1 MIYTSPPPCIRSSVL
16 VFLSLSLFLF
26 FLLTQVPPTN
36 MCISLSLFIRTLVS
50 DIHVNTSTETVTTTT
65 TSAGGKPERR
75 RSSASFKEEV
85 LADAAKAD
93 DSKSKV
99 SSAAPTSRSK
109 PTSSSSS
116 SRRASLGSHG
126 TKVNHSHICLYLSL
140 SL

>member
-1 MIYTSPPPCIRSSVL
+1 VIYTSLPPLYVPL
-16 VFLSLSLFLF
+16 YLYFFLSLSLFF
-26 FLLTQVPPTN
+26 ILTQVPPTN
-36 MCISLSLFIRTLVS
+36 MCISLSLFTRTLVS